1 MAEMTQ
7 HATPSPSKALASS
20 PLLAKLAVWVILPTL
35 LAAVYFGI
43 LATDMYQSESKYT
56 IQGADMRSAGSLDSL
71 IGALSVSG
79 GSNEYDARAVREYI
93 LSRDVLRRLDIEEGF
108 IDHHQNAAIDW
119 VARIPADASFEDAYR
134 YYGRLVDVGYDSQ
147 SGVSTLTVMAS
158 TAEDARRF
166 ALAILRYAEETVN
179 DISER
184 ARQDRMKFARSEVH
198 AGEERLAK
206 ARQAIL
212 ELQREGEEI
221 DPTESATAVFNIR
234 SQLDSELSKAR
245 AELRQLESF
254 MQPDAHQVQ
263 VQKQKIASLEEQIRN
278 ENLKLVDGQSQSLS
292 ASIARFEPLVLEKE
306 FAGKAYES
314 ALASLEVART
324 EAAQQHRY
332 LAIIVQPSVPD
343 EATHPKRILGVM
355 TVLALAA
362 VAFGVLSL
370 LIAAAR
376 EHARL

>member
-1 MAEMTQ
+1 MLFLLLQLGDVFQ
-7 HATPSPSKALASS
+7 HRDVIGDVPGVVLERCDGLLCPVQRAV
-20 PLLAKLAVWVILPTL
+20 LLAV
-35 LAAVYFGI
+35 
-43 LATDMYQSESKYT
+43 E
-56 IQGADMRSAGSLDSL
+56 QGAPEMLAGADLRPQV
-71 IGALSVSG
+71 SVKG
-79 GSNEYDARAVREYI
+79 I
-93 LSRDVLRRLDIEEGF
+93 VL
-108 IDHHQNAAIDW
+108 
-119 VARIPADASFEDAYR
+119 
-134 YYGRLVDVGYDSQ
+134 
-147 SGVSTLTVMAS
+147 LTGL
-158 TAEDARRF
+158 EDARRF